1 MEERLDREE
10 TIKDEGTSTT
20 QDDSLQLI
28 QHLAKVKLANHHHLP
43 QRLHS
48 FDLNNGNSDPDF
60 RRRTKVRD
68 FITDVVWGTAARK
81 AEENSRE
88 VGDDFF
94 GEQQLVDHRGSLVR
108 LTIGS
113 AGRKVKKIGRQVKR
127 EISSARS
134 TGGEGVALGA
144 SGKGGTNRR
153 QTTATPLVAV
163 EEENSKDVAASHA
176 PHDPSMPSPSP
187 VYSHLS
193 LVDTPTNS
201 SQDSFSSGF
210 SQTQTLTTTED
221 YTTSNAS
228 LTIPKPLHLRP
239 QPSRPPSSSASSY
252 QSELGKPISHTLTLD
267 ESLPK
272 PKRRDSRTDFS
283 KRHHHSINPTT
294 NFQRILDSRRRK
306 AKIKLIGAKAT
317 IRTEEEMMDKV
328 LLNALKDAGAVK
340 MEQEINIWETD
351 VLWECQ
357 RGLVPVFFCNC
368 LTWTFLTAL
377 PTRQMDDV
385 WFAKVLKCCFNSIRS
400 TSLAGFHFQ
409 VESFSLFIKPLSS
422 RRLITLHIPKKPR
435 PSAYS
440 PHDHPLPT
448 PFWKWNHPTWLVD
461 MGIDTDEAGWQYAA
475 RFGSHHWRGIANGW
489 RSFARRRRWIR
500 TRVYKPVK
508 LWEDGEEPR
517 DRRPEGIDWDALRNS
532 EFADRETPDD
542 GPAVGQDGDGDDLE
556 GEKTMNQV
564 FGVKGATAL
573 LPLSTS
579 AKDDIFS
586 WEGALDFADPF
597 LSWSYI
603 KTEGDQAL
611 REKKRAGDHSDA
623 ELWGVWR
630 DAVVEINFRRVAR
643 VLRQARLDRE
653 KLGLW
658 KWWLGVEG
666 DEDEDQ
672 LRGSARDGDEMK
684 TRVAKYCE
692 ALGTVGP
699 TKDGNIIAEDGVPRV
714 GGGPGVFSDHQ
725 ERDTRRPAKE
735 DVWDLLE
742 GRVEFFPAVRLYL
755 CFGTYSPCPAR
766 SSSGNLRIP
775 PKSSQSTTRAHLTP
789 RYRRPQSHL
798 RGLDAKRISEQS

>member
-357 RGLVPVFFCNC
+357 RGWMMFGLPRFSSAA
-368 LTWTFLTAL
+368 LTQFDPPPWLDSTF
-377 PTRQMDDV
+377 
-385 WFAKVLKCCFNSIRS
+385 K
-400 TSLAGFHFQ
+400 
-409 VESFSLFIKPLSS
+409 
-422 RRLITLHIPKKPR
+422 

-742 GRVEFFPAVRLYL
+742 GRLDPVLEIFEFHQSRLSLLRVLISLHDTDDPSHIFEGSMPRGLANRAEFY
-755 CFGTYSPCPAR
+755 ADAK
-766 SSSGNLRIP
+766 NLREVYNREHTEWEV
-775 PKSSQSTTRAHLTP
+775 TT
-789 RYRRPQSHL
+789 
-798 RGLDAKRISEQS
+798 EQSKWKGKARQL